1 MSWRWLWPWGRKH
14 REPSPSPELVQAREK
29 LAEVKSKD
37 HEVLWLAG
45 ELRRIRETNNF
56 AALLGQA
63 FRDRR

>member
-1 MSWRWLWPWGRKH
+1 MSWRWLWPFGRKC
-14 REPSPSPELVQAREK
+14 REPSPELVQAREK

-37 HEVLWLAG
+37 HEVFSLGA

-56 AALLGQA
+56 AALFGGNG